1 MIAMYLQNTII
12 LSSFNGYLQLV
23 CTLLI
28 FLVVLIVTAFVT
40 RYVGNFQ
47 KNLGQGQNIKVID
60 TSRIAPNKFL
70 QIVKVGDRYFCIGV
84 TQDHISLIS
93 EIDENSIKIKKDS
106 TNASFADF
114 LKNFTDQKNSSSDEM
129 PIDGK
134 DTKNESAFSQEDD
147 NL

>member
-1 MIAMYLQNTII
+1 MARI
-12 LSSFNGYLQLV
+12 SF
-23 CTLLI
+23 C
-28 FLVVLIVTAFVT
+28 
-40 RYVGNFQ
+40 
-47 KNLGQGQNIKVID
+47 
-60 TSRIAPNKFL
+60 
-70 QIVKVGDRYFCIGV
+70 FCIGV

-114 LKNFTDQKNSSSDEM
+114 LKNFTDRKNSSSDEM

-134 DTKNESAFSQEDD
+134 DTENESAFSQEDD